1 MIASLLLPIVIG
13 KRTVY
18 TCNFCHY
25 LAFTK
30 NQITRRNFSKWIFHD
45 SSFSLKKREREKQL
59 GCRQPSSIVKHHH
72 LWRERWWAERPSVR
86 RGKLH
91 LAFMSVGP
99 NRMKQRFLMF
109 FRWHLIFTFGI
120 ISPIIPRARNISD
133 ELLTIKYISQW
144 SLKNFI
150 YYPFLHVNQNSL
162 RKRNKM

>member
-1 MIASLLLPIVIG
+1 MIESLLLPIVIG

-45 SSFSLKKREREKQL
+45 SSFSLKTKERETTRMQMASKHCETL
-59 GCRQPSSIVKHHH
+59 SS
-72 LWRERWWAERPSVR
+72 WRKRWWAERPSVR

-91 LAFMSVGP
+91 LAFMSGGP

-109 FRWHLIFTFGI
+109 FRWHLIFTFSI
-120 ISPIIPRARNISD
+120 
-133 ELLTIKYISQW
+133 LTNYSL
-144 SLKNFI
+144 SLKYQWWAA
-150 YYPFLHVNQNSL
+150 YYQIHLSMVPEEFHLLPLPPCQS
-162 RKRNKM
+162 KQPEKEK

>member
-1 MIASLLLPIVIG
+1 MIESLLLPTVIG

-45 SSFSLKKREREKQL
+45 SSFSLKTKERETTRMQIASKHCETL
-59 GCRQPSSIVKHHH
+59 SS
-72 LWRERWWAERPSVR
+72 WRKRWWAERPSVR

-91 LAFMSVGP
+91 LAFMSGGP

-109 FRWHLIFTFGI
+109 FRWHLIFTFSI
-120 ISPIIPRARNISD
+120 ISPIIPWARNISD

>member
-1 MIASLLLPIVIG
+1 M
-13 KRTVY
+13 
-18 TCNFCHY
+18 
-25 LAFTK
+25 
-30 NQITRRNFSKWIFHD
+30 NFSWFIF
-45 SSFSLKKREREKQL
+45 FFKKKKRERETTRMQIASKH
-59 GCRQPSSIVKHHH
+59 CETPSSMKEKMMG
-72 LWRERWWAERPSVR
+72 WKASSSVR
-86 RGKLH
+86 HGKLH

-109 FRWHLIFTFGI
+109 FRWHLIFTFGK